1 VLPPVVVGDGAR
13 IGAADDDDDEE
24 EESAVRDGMEVADG
38 VFGKMTGDLLG
49 ETGAEVDFLF
59 ERYDVV
65 FESLPTADSLS
76 DGSQS

>member
-1 VLPPVVVGDGAR
+1 VPPVVGDGAR
-13 IGAADDDDDEE
+13 IGPADDDDEE
-24 EESAVRDGMEVADG
+24 SAARDGMEVADD

-59 ERYDVV
+59 ERNDVV
-65 FESLPTADSLS
+65 VVESLAPPTADSLS